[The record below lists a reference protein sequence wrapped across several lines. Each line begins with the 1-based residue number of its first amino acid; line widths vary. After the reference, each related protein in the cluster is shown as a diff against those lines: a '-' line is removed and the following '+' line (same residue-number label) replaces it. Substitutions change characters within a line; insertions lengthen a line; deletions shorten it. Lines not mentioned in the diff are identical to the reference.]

1 MPMPQQSQKSTA
13 NSSMCMEKIN
23 DNNFDQS
30 NTSINY
36 NDSTFATLNNQNKLE
51 GLDNL
56 KQKSKDLCQI
66 IEEEQQQ
73 ANDQGE
79 NPNRSLSARQMSEE
93 DKNNQS
99 APQISPVQV
108 QKEKKGFQYKDK
120 VFVCDQQK
128 QNLESQQIP
137 NNLIE
142 SIRLSRIPQQ
152 KMGAPIMVQAYR
164 ADEEKP
170 VRKLSEQKLSC
181 KICLEEQGPFITPCK
196 CSGSC
201 SYVHEKCLKDWI
213 LQQMKNKKK
222 IQNVDNNGT
231 NELILFQNQLPEA
244 KCEICQ
250 HKYQYQTIF
259 SNKLSFDCLKKCD
272 QTTQSFTTGFIGSLL
287 SCFMIF
293 LIVIMFTNSPFQSSS
308 SQNNST
314 ENDSVQQQSTQNEK
328 KESSSNDNSSLYQ
341 IIFVSVSF
349 IILFAFILIT
359 VKCCKKGLW
368 LKKVVS
374 WKILGFGEK
383 VQQDIEIKHNTVL
396 PTQVIPQNAPQTQ
409 RVVPRI
415 NYQTQVR
422 SNTARILTQ
431 SQAQRQQMNRL
442 VPINIQMNETLVQ
455 QQNRTIITTQALRNT
470 RN

>member
-1 MPMPQQSQKSTA
+1 
-13 NSSMCMEKIN
+13 ME
-23 DNNFDQS
+23 
-30 NTSINY
+30 
-36 NDSTFATLNNQNKLE
+36 
-51 GLDNL
+51 
-56 KQKSKDLCQI
+56 
-66 IEEEQQQ
+66 
-73 ANDQGE
+73 
-79 NPNRSLSARQMSEE
+79 
-93 DKNNQS
+93 
-99 APQISPVQV
+99 AP
-108 QKEKKGFQYKDK
+108 K
-120 VFVCDQQK
+120 
-128 QNLESQQIP
+128 
-137 NNLIE
+137 
-142 SIRLSRIPQQ
+142 
-152 KMGAPIMVQAYR
+152 MVQAQKS
-164 ADEEKP
+164 DEEKP

-222 IQNVDNNGT
+222 ILNIENNGA

-293 LIVIMFTNSPFQSSS
+293 LIIIIFTNSPFESSS

-314 ENDSVQQQSTQNEK
+314 QNDSVQQQSAQNENK
-328 KESSSNDNSSLYQ
+328 KESSSNENSSLYQ

-349 IILFAFILIT
+349 IILFAFVFIT
-359 VKCCKKGLW
+359 IKYCKKGLW
-368 LKKVVS
+368 LKKVVQ

-383 VQQDIEIKHNTVL
+383 VQQEIEIKHNTVL
-396 PTQVIPQNAPQTQ
+396 PTQIIPQIAPQTQ
-409 RVVPRI
+409 RIIPRTNQQI
-415 NYQTQVR
+415 QVR

-442 VPINIQMNETLVQ
+442 VSINISMNETLVQ
-455 QQNRTIITTQALRNT
+455 QQNRTIIIAQALRNT

>member
-1 MPMPQQSQKSTA
+1 MPIPQQSQKSTA
-13 NSSMCMEKIN
+13 NSSMCMEKISE
-23 DNNFDQS
+23 NNFDQN

-36 NDSTFATLNNQNKLE
+36 NDNTFATLNNQNKID

-56 KQKSKDLCQI
+56 KQNSKDLCQI

-73 ANDQGE
+73 ANDHGE
-79 NPNRSLSARQMSEE
+79 NVHQSLSARQVSEE

-99 APQISPVQV
+99 APQISPVLR
-108 QKEKKGFQYKDK
+108 QKENKGLQYKNK
-120 VFVCDQQK
+120 VFVCEQQQ
-128 QNLESQQIP
+128 QNPQIQKKP
-137 NNLIE
+137 DNLIE
-142 SIRLSRIPQQ
+142 SIHLSKIPVS
-152 KMGAPIMVQAYR
+152 KMEAPRMVQAYA

-170 VRKLSEQKLSC
+170 VRKISEQKLSC

-222 IQNVDNNGT
+222 IQNIESNGT
-231 NELILFQNQLPEA
+231 KELILFQNQLPEA

-314 ENDSVQQQSTQNEK
+314 QSDQSQQQSTQNEK
-328 KESSSNDNSSLYQ
+328 NENSSSDNSSLYQ

-349 IILFAFILIT
+349 IILLAFILIT

-383 VQQDIEIKHNTVL
+383 AQQEIEIKHNTVL
-396 PTQVIPQNAPQTQ
+396 PTQIIAQNPPQTQ
-409 RVVPRI
+409 RVVPRT
-415 NYQTQVR
+415 NQQTQVR

-431 SQAQRQQMNRL
+431 SQAQRQQMSRL
-442 VPINIQMNETLVQ
+442 VPINIQMNETLIQ